1 MNRIL
6 VIVLLIVSVNIY
18 AQNQEVNL
26 GKFTFVYNGFN
37 GYQVSLNLEKPN
49 NKLHLIEID
58 TISVID
64 DKGRIF
70 KEVSRYFKDY
80 STGNFMLRHYEN
92 KEKFKYVNINGVIEY
107 FQPSKEKSSHIY
119 LGRYKELKTGEN
131 LIPENILTKESSL
144 YFGLVDIDDMKK
156 LLPPSLTFDGEPID
170 FSKIALVYAIRFSKN
185 KKIIGVFNNE
195 IAPNPFKSKITITN
209 KENGITYYLCHRFDF
224 NQIYDT
230 NKINNIKIELMIENE
245 ESISKIPFEFKKIL
259 VEEF

>member
-1 MNRIL
+1 M
-6 VIVLLIVSVNIY
+6 
-18 AQNQEVNL
+18 
-26 GKFTFVYNGFN
+26 
-37 GYQVSLNLEKPN
+37 
-49 NKLHLIEID
+49 
-58 TISVID
+58 
-64 DKGRIF
+64 
-70 KEVSRYFKDY
+70 
-80 STGNFMLRHYEN
+80 
-92 KEKFKYVNINGVIEY
+92 
-107 FQPSKEKSSHIY
+107 
-119 LGRYKELKTGEN
+119 
-131 LIPENILTKESSL
+131 
-144 YFGLVDIDDMKK
+144 
-156 LLPPSLTFDGEPID
+156 TFDGEPID